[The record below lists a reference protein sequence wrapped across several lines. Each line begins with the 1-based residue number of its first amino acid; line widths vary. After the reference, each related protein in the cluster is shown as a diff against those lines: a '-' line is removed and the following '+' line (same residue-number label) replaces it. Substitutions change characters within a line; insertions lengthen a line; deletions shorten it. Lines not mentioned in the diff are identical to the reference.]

1 MRWSTE
7 NSSIVSSF
15 PGHKSTIALR
25 VLITQVVILAWESID
40 DELIARGFLKAGL
53 VPVGP
58 READGTFSFRS
69 LRPSPQT

>member
-1 MRWSTE
+1 M
-7 NSSIVSSF
+7 
-15 PGHKSTIALR
+15 R

-40 DELIARGFLKAGL
+40 DALIARGVLKAGL